1 MNRTPLSSQLFCHSG
16 FLWPRLIPRVCL
28 PVVSDSTTFPAPD
41 TRIQTPWTQTA
52 GPEQLPEPDPDPAC
66 LPACTSVCLHVC
78 PYARTYVRTPTYLPT
93 DLRTYLPTY
102 LPTYKSTNEQNT
114 YSDGRP
120 DLDSDTEPTHR
131 SHRQHPCCNKK
142 HESRQQ
148 ARLHGHA
155 ARYDMLQEAPWES
168 ATTRL
173 PVPQLIRTHE
183 ALAFGLAVGCWLLV
197 CFVSG

>member
-1 MNRTPLSSQLFCHSG
+1 M
-16 FLWPRLIPRVCL
+16 
-28 PVVSDSTTFPAPD
+28 
-41 TRIQTPWTQTA
+41 
-52 GPEQLPEPDPDPAC
+52 PAC
-66 LPACTSVCLHVC
+66 MYVRMSACLSVC
-78 PYARTYVRTPTYLPT
+78 TYVHAYTYLPT
-93 DLRTYLPTY
+93 YRPTYLPTY
-102 LPTYKSTNEQNT
+102 LSTYLQINK
-114 YSDGRP
+114 R
-120 DLDSDTEPTHR
+120 TEYIFRRTPGPGFGHRTDPLR

>member
-1 MNRTPLSSQLFCHSG
+1 M
-16 FLWPRLIPRVCL
+16 
-28 PVVSDSTTFPAPD
+28 PVVSDSTIFPDPD

-78 PYARTYVRTPTYLPT
+78 PYARTYMRTPTYLPT
-93 DLRTYLPTY
+93 YRPTYLPTY
-102 LPTYKSTNEQNT
+102 LSTYLQINKRTE
-114 YSDGRP
+114 YIFGRTP
-120 DLDSDTEPTHR
+120 GPGFGHRTDPLR

-173 PVPQLIRTHE
+173 PVPQLIRTQE